1 MLGQIRREK
10 NTLLSWLA
18 FVFFRLSKR
27 KLLFQIFLT
36 IPRSIRLHLS
46 FKLYLFQLSSGLY
59 FRFVLLFFVC
69 GGLFLSLL
77 LYSSPR
83 ETFISLSF
91 LVFFLRFISQVLSS
105 SFFMIRKNA
114 AIFLLLRPHLNQ
126 CPPSAIVYCMPLF
139 FLLIQSNLF
148 QYKVLPSVSTSQG
161 QR

>member
-105 SFFMIRKNA
+105 SFFMIRKNCRHLSSSTPSSQSMPTFSDRLLY
-114 AIFLLLRPHLNQ
+114 AI
-126 CPPSAIVYCMPLF
+126 IF
-139 FLLIQSNLF
+139 FTDTI
-148 QYKVLPSVSTSQG
+148 
-161 QR
+161 